1 MPTQAAERID
11 LAFRPKG
18 YFWPLGVEKHL
29 LTHIKGAARRAML
42 ERLIEEGRFGEIPA
56 ALAKT
61 RLTDEERAE
70 IGRIHPRLMGGEYL
84 PDMSDDEVEIAR
96 IEIASTTFDVT
107 SVYARR
113 KPDGRI
119 QYRVVDE
126 YDGGT
131 LTGKK
136 QRVAAKPLTLGEL
149 ESFFLGSWRLLE
161 VLQMNF
167 DGDVEAML
175 DFFVGRSEFYPDFDQ
190 LLRQRVVEA
199 FSTDQDA
206 ETETDGIDGGV
217 E

>member
-84 PDMSDDEVEIAR
+84 PDMSDDEVE
-96 IEIASTTFDVT
+96 F
-107 SVYARR
+107 ARR
-113 KPDGRI
+113 DRI
-119 QYRVVDE
+119 DDVRRDE
-126 YDGGT
+126 
-131 LTGKK
+131 
-136 QRVAAKPLTLGEL
+136 
-149 ESFFLGSWRLLE
+149 RLR
-161 VLQMNF
+161 
-167 DGDVEAML
+167 EA
-175 DFFVGRSEFYPDFDQ
+175 
-190 LLRQRVVEA
+190 
-199 FSTDQDA
+199 
-206 ETETDGIDGGV
+206 
-217 E
+217 